1 MSELTYV
8 TATMIA
14 RDGMELDLEKVLT
27 CVVADVRAEDGCLRY
42 DLHKSDDGNAFLF
55 YEIWQSMAALAAHG
69 NTPHMEVMQDAAAD
83 LVVGPAEVNTWQ
95 AVAVV

>member
-14 RDGMELDLEKVLT
+14 RDGMESDLEKVL
-27 CVVADVRAEDGCLRY
+27 VGVLADVRAEDGCLRY
-42 DLHKSDDGNAFLF
+42 DLHKSDDGNTFLF

-69 NTPHMEVMQDAAAD
+69 NTPHMKAMQDAAAD
-83 LVVGPAEVNTWQ
+83 LVAGPAKVNTWQ
-95 AVAVV
+95 VVAVV